1 MLTDKPLSELW
12 TYKGINPKPA
22 DFDDFWNHALAEVAA
37 TDPAPRL
44 ERADTSLHPRNAE
57 LFDLWFTGVGGAR
70 IYAKY
75 VRPKNP
81 IVKLPTILEFHG
93 YTGSS
98 SDWSSKLRFAAE
110 GVAIAS
116 MDCRGQGGLS
126 EDVGSA
132 KGNTL
137 IGHLVRGL
145 GDSPEKLYYRSVFLD
160 TVQLTR
166 VVTALDETDVS
177 RIVTT
182 GGSQGGGLALACAAF
197 VPDVMR
203 CCPVYPFLSDYQRTF
218 EMEVTTYPYS
228 EIREYMRRFNFRGET
243 TEAIFERMG
252 YIDVHHLA
260 SRIKA
265 ECLVV
270 LANMDAIVPPSTQ
283 FAAYN
288 CIEAPKRHLLY
299 PYHGHE
305 ALPYVD
311 DRIFDFLTWK

>member
-12 TYKGINPKPA
+12 TYKGSNPKPA
-22 DFDDFWNHALAEVAA
+22 DFDEFWNRALAEVAA
-37 TDPAPRL
+37 TDPALRL
-44 ERADTSLHPRNAE
+44 ERAAAPLHPRDVE

-75 VRPKNP
+75 VRPKKIP
-81 IVKLPTILEFHG
+81 AKLPTVLEFHG
-93 YTGSS
+93 YSASS
-98 SDWSSKLRFAAE
+98 NDWSGKLRYPGE

-116 MDCRGQGGLS
+116 MDCRGQGGRS
-126 EDVGSA
+126 EDLGGA

-145 GDSPEKLYYRSVFLD
+145 GDSPEKLYYRNVFLD
-160 TVQLTR
+160 TVQLAR
-166 VVTALDETDVS
+166 VVMSLDETDAS
-177 RIVTT
+177 HIAST

-197 VPDVMR
+197 VPEVAR
-203 CCPVYPFLSDYQRTF
+203 CCAVFPFLSDYQRTF
-218 EMEVTTYPYS
+218 EMEVATYPYS
-228 EIREYMRRFNFRGET
+228 EIREYMRRFNVHGET

-260 SRIKA
+260 PRIKA

-270 LANMDAIVPPSTQ
+270 LANMDTLVPPSTQ
-283 FAAYN
+283 FAVYN
-288 CIEAPKRHLLY
+288 CIEAPKRHVLY

-305 ALPYVD
+305 GLPYVD
-311 DRIFDFLTWK
+311 DRTFDFLTWK